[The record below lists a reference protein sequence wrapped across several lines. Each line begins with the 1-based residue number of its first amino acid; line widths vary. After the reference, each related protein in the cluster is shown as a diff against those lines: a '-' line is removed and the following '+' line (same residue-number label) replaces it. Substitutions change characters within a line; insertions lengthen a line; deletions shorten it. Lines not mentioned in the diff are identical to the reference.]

1 MSTMSHPYPH
11 LRLLGAAS
19 CLGARDRRCDLG
31 PELLRD
37 LGLQRILRAA
47 GCEAVWQAIL
57 HPHKTPLITGYPSGV
72 DRTLTRHVGLKP
84 HLQLINTVG
93 VAPEAADVIA
103 ELCQR
108 LAVEVA
114 VAVRAGVP
122 FAVLGGDHSC
132 AIGTWSGV
140 AAVLPHRR
148 PLGLI
153 WIDAHMDSHTPE
165 TSASGALH
173 GMPLASLLGYGDAR
187 LTGVQFAGPK
197 LFAEHVCLI
206 GVRSYEP
213 AEAEFLRQHKV
224 RVYFMDEVR
233 ERGLFTVMNE
243 AYELISRGTTQ
254 FGVSIDLDAIDPLD
268 APGVGSPEPGGIT
281 VADLLHALAPLSV
294 KPGLL
299 GIEIAEFN
307 PARDHDDKTAR
318 VIMRLMEEFFTGGGQ

>member
-1 MSTMSHPYPH
+1 MSTTLHPH

-31 PELLRD
+31 PELLRGM
-37 LGLQRILRAA
+37 GLQRTLHAA
-47 GCEAVWQAIL
+47 GCEAIWQAML
-57 HPHKTPLITGYPSGV
+57 YPQKTPL
-72 DRTLTRHVGLKP
+72 LTD
-84 HLQLINTVG
+84 
-93 VAPEAADVIA
+93 AYDVIA
-103 ELCQR
+103 DLCQR
-108 LAVEVA
+108 LAAEVMVA
-114 VAVRAGVP
+114 VQAGTP

-132 AIGTWSGV
+132 AIGTWSG
-140 AAVLPHRR
+140 AAAALPNRR

-165 TSASGALH
+165 TSTSGALH
-173 GMPLASLLGYGDAR
+173 GMPLASLLGYGDTR
-187 LTGVQFAGPK
+187 LSSVQFAGPK

-213 AEAEFLRQHKV
+213 AEAAFLQQHKV

-233 ERGLFTVMNE
+233 ERGLSTVMNE
-243 AYELISRGTTQ
+243 AYELISRGTAG

-268 APGVGSPEPGGIT
+268 APGVGSPEPGGIAA
-281 VADLLHALAPLSV
+281 ADLLQALSPLST

-307 PARDHDDKTAR
+307 PARDRNDETVRLIAR
-318 VIMRLMEEFFTGGGQ
+318 LIEDFFSGGGR

>member
-1 MSTMSHPYPH
+1 MSIMLHPH

-19 CLGARDRRCDLG
+19 GLGARDRCCDLG

-37 LGLQRILRAA
+37 LGLGRTLRTA
-47 GCEAVWQAIL
+47 GCTPVWQAML
-57 HPHKTPLITGYPSGV
+57 SPQKKPLMV
-72 DRTLTRHVGLKP
+72 DP
-84 HLQLINTVG
+84 YDAI
-93 VAPEAADVIA
+93 AD
-103 ELCQR
+103 LCQR
-108 LAVEVA
+108 LAVEIMVA
-114 VAVRAGVP
+114 VEADTP

-132 AIGTWSGV
+132 AIGTWSG
-140 AAVLPHRR
+140 AAAALPNRR

-165 TSASGALH
+165 TSASGAVH

-187 LTGVQFAGPK
+187 LTKVQFSGPK
-197 LFAEHVCLI
+197 LFSEHVCLI

-233 ERGLFTVMNE
+233 RRGLATVMNE
-243 AYELISRGTTQ
+243 AYELISRGTAG
-254 FGVSIDLDAIDPLD
+254 FGISIDLDALDPLD
-268 APGVGSPEPGGIT
+268 APGVGSPEPGGL
-281 VADLLHALAPLSV
+281 AALDLLHALAPLSA

-307 PARDHDDKTAR
+307 PARDPDGKTAR
-318 VIMRLMEEFFTGGGQ
+318 VITRLIEEFFTGGGR

>member
-1 MSTMSHPYPH
+1 MSIMLHPY

-19 CLGARDRRCDLG
+19 GLGARDRRCDLG

-37 LGLQRILRAA
+37 LGLGRTLRAA
-47 GCEAVWQAIL
+47 GCAPVWQAML
-57 HPHKTPLITGYPSGV
+57 SPQKNPLMV
-72 DRTLTRHVGLKP
+72 DP
-84 HLQLINTVG
+84 YDAI
-93 VAPEAADVIA
+93 AD
-103 ELCQR
+103 LCQR
-108 LAVEVA
+108 LAIEIMVA
-114 VAVRAGVP
+114 VEADTP

-132 AIGTWSGV
+132 AIGTWSG
-140 AAVLPHRR
+140 AAAALPNRR

-165 TSASGALH
+165 TSASGAVH

-187 LTGVQFAGPK
+187 LTKVQFSGPK
-197 LFAEHVCLI
+197 LFSEHVCLI

-233 ERGLFTVMNE
+233 RRGLATVMNE
-243 AYELISRGTTQ
+243 AYELISRGTAG
-254 FGVSIDLDAIDPLD
+254 FGISIDLDALDPQD
-268 APGVGSPEPGGIT
+268 APGVGSPEPGGI
-281 VADLLHALAPLSV
+281 AALDLLHALAPLSA

-307 PARDHDDKTAR
+307 PARDPDGKTAQ
-318 VIMRLMEEFFTGGGQ
+318 VITRLIEEFFTGGGR

>member
-1 MSTMSHPYPH
+1 MSTTLYPH

-19 CLGARDRRCDLG
+19 GLGARDPRCGVG
-31 PELLRD
+31 PELLRGM
-37 LGLQRILRAA
+37 GLQRTLCAA

-57 HPHKTPLITGYPSGV
+57 YPQQTPL
-72 DRTLTRHVGLKP
+72 LTD
-84 HLQLINTVG
+84 
-93 VAPEAADVIA
+93 AYDVIA
-103 ELCQR
+103 DLCQR
-108 LAVEVA
+108 LAAEVM
-114 VAVRAGVP
+114 VAMQAGTP

-132 AIGTWSGV
+132 AIGTWSGAV
-140 AAVLPHRR
+140 ATLPNRR

-165 TSASGALH
+165 TSTSGAVH

-187 LTGVQFAGPK
+187 LSSVQFAGPK
-197 LFAEHVCLI
+197 LFAEHVCVI
-206 GVRSYEP
+206 GVRSYEST
-213 AEAEFLRQHKV
+213 EAAFLRQHKV

-233 ERGLFTVMNE
+233 ERGLSTVMNE
-243 AYELISRGTTQ
+243 AYELISRGTTR

-268 APGVGSPEPGGIT
+268 APGVGSPEPGGIAA
-281 VADLLHALAPLSV
+281 ADLLQALAPLSA

-318 VIMRLMEEFFTGGGQ
+318 VITRLIEEFFTGGGR

>member
-1 MSTMSHPYPH
+1 MSTILHPH

-19 CLGARDRRCDLG
+19 CWGARDRRCDLG

-37 LGLQRILRAA
+37 MGLQRILRAA

-57 HPHKTPLITGYPSGV
+57 YPQKTPPNTGYAPGV
-72 DRTLTRHVGLKP
+72 RRSMGRDAGHSIEFIDSAV
-84 HLQLINTVG
+84 QAV
-93 VAPEAADVIA
+93 DVIA

-114 VAVRAGVP
+114 ATVQAGVP

-132 AIGTWSGV
+132 AMGTWSG
-140 AAVLPHRR
+140 AAAALLHRR

-165 TSASGALH
+165 TSSSGAVH
-173 GMPLASLLGYGDAR
+173 GMPLASLLGYGDSR
-187 LTGVQFAGPK
+187 LRNVQYAGSK
-197 LFAEHVCLI
+197 VFAEHVCLI

-213 AEAEFLRQHKV
+213 AEAEFLQQHKV

-233 ERGLFTVMNE
+233 ERGLSTVINE
-243 AYELISRGTTQ
+243 AYELISRSATQ
-254 FGVSIDLDAIDPLD
+254 FGISIDLDAIDPLD
-268 APGVGSPEPGGIT
+268 APGVGSPEPGGIAA
-281 VADLLHALAPLSV
+281 ADLMQALAPLSA

-307 PARDHDDKTAR
+307 PARDHDNKTAR
-318 VIMRLMEEFFTGGGQ
+318 IIMRLIEEFFTGGDQ